1 MLSKHREK
9 RRKRTSNNANPS
21 ELLSKPTHD
30 VFPSSNSPPEK
41 LLPDTLSSQMALE
54 ERSELL
60 TFSDG
65 VERRGGRA
73 GLKSL
78 GKSGKMG
85 CSEEKE
91 GGSGERWGRDEE
103 VELGGEICR
112 PSSKGRQ

>member
-1 MLSKHREK
+1 
-9 RRKRTSNNANPS
+9 
-21 ELLSKPTHD
+21 
-30 VFPSSNSPPEK
+30 
-41 LLPDTLSSQMALE
+41 MALE